1 MLDLKSH
8 PPLLIYV
15 IGVSQLPDYPN
26 SLPTPGTFRIILQLW
41 IYPKP
46 PAGHTRATR
55 FSPFKIL
62 QRLANRDGQYPGC
75 PEEMEFLT
83 TRFTLA
89 SPYPA
94 ITRSTRV
101 LAPLLNYPSRS
112 SERTRVPPPAHSATN
127 PEYFLQ
133 PVPENPAFKHS

>member
-8 PPLLIYV
+8 PPLLISV
-15 IGVSQLPDYPN
+15 TGDSQLPDYPN
-26 SLPTPGTFRIILQLW
+26 STFYSGYFPY
-41 IYPKP
+41 YPSTMDLFQTHSRSNKSNP
-46 PAGHTRATR
+46 V
-55 FSPFKIL
+55 FPFKIL

-75 PEEMEFLT
+75 PKEMEFLT

-94 ITRSTRV
+94 ITRSTRM
-101 LAPLLNYPSRS
+101 LAPLPNYPSSS
-112 SERTRVPPPAHSATN
+112 SERTGVPPPAHSATN

-133 PVPENPAFKHS
+133 PDPENPTFKRS